1 MRLKKAISWLLSAA
15 MVLSMTSLPA
25 SVKAADTEADHQLES
40 PQYIVNITGT
50 DLVKAGMDETKVQAL
65 IDGGK
70 GNATFYVHMGKAD
83 AYSWLQSRSGSVNAF
98 DPDHMDAD
106 HYVEGTTGTGA
117 SNKYLTAAK
126 CTMQKNN
133 KYPIQ
138 INQDDEP
145 IGNVGTGNYA
155 FPANGITTSKIQKV
169 ANWSLSV
176 AIKTTN
182 TEAVPLGIIFSD
194 GTSVTLNTDGTIA
207 GVNDFTKPTCENTT
221 LDGSTAAPERTPMIK
236 MTAAQAREN
245 LKKSI
250 DYLSSMNTG
259 GYQEASVQKL
269 QDALVTAQAAYD
281 KTDSANTVYFSA
293 RNALEKV
300 HCNMLFKDSTEQSNP
315 KPFRVLDKDQVIAEM
330 GVGTNLGNTMDGH
343 SGFTPS
349 ETAWQG
355 QVTTKK
361 YMKALHDAGYNTV
374 RIPVTWG
381 NMINE
386 DGSIK
391 EVWMS
396 RVQEIVDYCV
406 SQDMYVIINTH
417 HDDVA
422 KDGGWL
428 NVGADDIDSIEKKFE
443 LVWKTIANRFKDYDE
458 HLIFESMNEVSCLDY
473 DESMKN
479 SADAVN
485 YDRPIIMNFNQLF
498 VNAVRSTGSNNT
510 KRWLAAVDHYASTG
524 TSSEFVMPTD
534 YYNTDNPRLMFAA
547 HRYSKSTNVSWTYAE
562 ATEMVKN
569 LQDMYKK
576 FGSDYPMYLGEY
588 GTRNKKLAG
597 SKTGYN
603 DVERAYYSEIINRA
617 CQVNG
622 MVPCVWDQGYGQ
634 DDDPLTKEGIFSFWN
649 RDEAKPIYKTITDA
663 MARGTLLEASAANK
677 KGDYKDIVKDPEVK
691 EITELTPS
699 KTSLELTMGE
709 RETIS
714 AVAAPEDTNDVVV
727 WSTDDDNVATVFN
740 GMVHAKNIGTTTIH
754 VASLSGSVSEDIE
767 VTVKRTPKTDDSA
780 TEITTDADSYIVKLG
795 QSETIKTSL
804 VPETAT
810 ETLTFR
816 SSDEKVAIVNDYG
829 VISPKAIGK
838 TYVIITASNGV
849 TKTVPVE
856 VQPLVDPTKLNVAVN
871 VYYNSAGTGG
881 NYNSIEHGSPV
892 VVNGDGTYTAS
903 FDLEKDLSDAGK
915 NAGIKDINQVTA
927 IYLQDYDVTVGNIAK
942 SNVENPKPNKIMIK
956 WEKILVNDQE
966 MTITKNGSDTNGKA
980 AMNGNK
986 FDTGSPING
995 WTGSDIEE
1003 ATQDKSLHA
1012 ASFTVPNPTKI
1023 SITFTLTNVKFR
1035 DTGSKDVDA
1044 TEITGDQDDV
1054 SMILGGEDKEFSV
1067 NVAPVETTSKVT
1079 FVSSDDSV
1087 VDVDNTAVSPVDGIA
1102 TASLKAVGIG
1112 DATVTAYTS
1121 NGLSKTFNV
1130 HVAEKEEPAPTE
1142 SPEPSVAPSAK
1153 PSDAPAPS
1161 DTPAPS
1167 DVPTAVPSAV
1177 PTAVPSAVPN
1187 AAPSQAPNGNGTVTP
1202 APTKAPVV
1210 KNACKSV
1217 KAKKKTVT
1225 VKKGKTATVK
1235 FTVTAANKKLAT
1247 TDKLKVTV
1255 KNAKIASVVTKKT
1268 SVKKGVATVTVKG
1281 KKKGSTKLTVKIG
1294 TKSAKVTV
1302 KVK

>member
-25 SVKAADTEADHQLES
+25 PVKAADTEADHQLES

-50 DLVKAGMDETKVQAL
+50 DLVKAGMDETKMQTL
-65 IDGGK
+65 IDSNK

-98 DPDHMDAD
+98 DPDHADAD

-126 CTMQKNN
+126 CTMQKNSN
-133 KYPIQ
+133 NYIQ

-155 FPANGITTSKIQKV
+155 FPANAISTSKIQKV

-182 TEAVPLGIIFSD
+182 TEAVPLGIMFSD

-207 GVNDFTKPTCENTT
+207 GVNDFTKPTCENAK

-250 DYLSSMNTG
+250 DYLSSMDTS

-269 QDALVTAQAAYD
+269 QDALTTAKAAYD

-300 HCNMLFKDSTEQSNP
+300 HCNMLFKDSTEKGNP
-315 KPFRVLDKDQVIAEM
+315 KAFRVLDKDQVISEM

-428 NVGADDIDSIEKKFE
+428 NVGADDIDAIEKKFE

-524 TSSEFVMPTD
+524 TSTDFVMPTD
-534 YYNTDNPRLMFAA
+534 YYNIDNPRLMFAA

-576 FGSDYPMYLGEY
+576 FGSKYPMYLGEY
-588 GTRNKKLAG
+588 GTRNKKLAD
-597 SKTGYN
+597 SKTGTGYN
-603 DVERAYYSEIINRA
+603 DGERAYYSEVINRA

-622 MVPCVWDQGYGQ
+622 IVPCVWDQGYGQ

-663 MARGTLLEASAANK
+663 MARGTLLEASEANK
-677 KGDYKDIVKDPEVK
+677 KGDYKDIVKYPEVK
-691 EITELTPS
+691 EITALTPS
-699 KTSLELTMGE
+699 KTALTLTMGE
-709 RETIS
+709 RETLS

-727 WSTDDDNVATVFN
+727 WSTDDDNIATVYK
-740 GMVHAKNIGTTTIH
+740 GIVHAKNVGTTTIH
-754 VASLSGSVSEDIE
+754 VASLSGSVSEDIT
-767 VTVKRTPKTDDSA
+767 VTVKRTPKTENSA
-780 TEITTDADSYIVKLG
+780 TEITTDADSYVVKLG

-804 VPETAT
+804 VPEEAT
-810 ETLTFR
+810 ETLTFQ
-816 SSDEKVAIVNDYG
+816 SSDETVAVVNDYG

-838 TYVIITASNGV
+838 TYIIITASNGL

-856 VQPLVDPTKLNVAVN
+856 VKPLVDPTKLNVAVN
-871 VYYNSAGTGG
+871 VYYNSAGTSG
-881 NYNSIEHGSPV
+881 NYNSIEYGSPV
-892 VVNGDGTYTAS
+892 EVNGDGTYTAT
-903 FDLEKDLSDAGK
+903 FDLAKDLSAAGQK
-915 NAGIKDINQVTA
+915 AGIKDINQVTA

-942 SNVENPKPNKIMIK
+942 SNVYNAKPKKIMIK
-956 WEKILVNDQE
+956 WDKILVNDQE
-966 MTITKNGSDTNGKA
+966 MTITDNGSDSNGKA
-980 AMNGNK
+980 AMNGTK

-995 WTGSDIEE
+995 WTGSDIAE

-1012 ASFTVPNPTKI
+1012 ASFTIANPTKI
-1023 SITFTLTNVKFR
+1023 SITFTLSNVTFR
-1035 DTGSKDVDA
+1035 DVANTDVDA
-1044 TEITGDQDDV
+1044 TEITSDQDDIN
-1054 SMILGGEDKEFSV
+1054 MILGEEAEELSV

-1087 VDVDNTAVSPVDGIA
+1087 VDVDSTAVTPVDGKA
-1102 TASLKAVGIG
+1102 AASIKAVGAG

-1121 NGLSKTFNV
+1121 NGLSKTFKV
-1130 HVAEKEEPAPTE
+1130 HVAEKETPAPSE
-1142 SPEPSVAPSAK
+1142 SPEPSVAPSDTPA
-1153 PSDAPAPS
+1153 PSDAPAP
-1161 DTPAPS
+1161 TAAPS
-1167 DVPTAVPSAV
+1167 AVPSA
-1177 PTAVPSAVPN
+1177 APSAV
-1187 AAPSQAPNGNGTVTP
+1187 PSQAPNGNGTVTP
-1202 APTKAPVV
+1202 VPTKAPVV
-1210 KNACKSV
+1210 KNACKSI
-1217 KAKKKTVT
+1217 KAKKATVT
-1225 VKKGKTATVK
+1225 VKKGKTAAVK
-1235 FTVTAANKKLAT
+1235 FTVTASNNKLAT
-1247 TDKLKVTV
+1247 TDKLKATV

-1294 TKSAKVTV
+1294 TKSAKVTI